1 MCINW
6 VFWNYCGLFYN
17 NNNNNKK
24 GDFQSYRDFV
34 QRGTMVRRMNFDSY
48 ATPLSSLTLSSPF
61 RTYIVRRNVQRFAN
75 TGILIIFVHRC
86 IVFYSNENRTNN
98 GGVKRDL
105 SNHFPRDCTCHSTSV
120 TQSVYSILICLF
132 GSKRPLLVSCD
143 LLHTHDMVFETNVT
157 T

>member
-1 MCINW
+1 MSMCINW

-61 RTYIVRRNVQRFAN
+61 RTYIARRNVQRFAN

-98 GGVKRDL
+98 DGHHYKKRL
-105 SNHFPRDCTCHSTSV
+105 AKCHSHISLTHHV
-120 TQSVYSILICLF
+120 
-132 GSKRPLLVSCD
+132 
-143 LLHTHDMVFETNVT
+143 LHQTIIAMYEGW
-157 T
+157 